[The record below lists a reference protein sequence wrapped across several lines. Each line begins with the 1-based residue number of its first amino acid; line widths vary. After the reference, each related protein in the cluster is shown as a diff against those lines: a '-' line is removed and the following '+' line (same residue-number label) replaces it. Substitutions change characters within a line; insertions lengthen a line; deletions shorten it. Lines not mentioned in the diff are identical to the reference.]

1 VLLDHRESAHKGSG
15 PTASLEWAVSMAA
28 SISLHL
34 HRHGH
39 QIRLVTENGRSIVPE
54 GGEGVHSDH
63 MVLDSLAALQ
73 ATHQREIA
81 LTGDPGHGQ
90 ELVAVLGA
98 IDPESVEQLIRYR
111 PRASRSLAILLDT
124 RSWAAKDDTS
134 TTDPEQAE
142 SLLQGAGWSTYV
154 ARPEMPMAQVWTSL
168 CRVSANRGAMHAGGW
183 S

>member
-1 VLLDHRESAHKGSG
+1 M
-15 PTASLEWAVSMAA
+15 EWAVSMTA
-28 SISLHL
+28 SICLHL

-39 QIRLVTENGRSIVPE
+39 RIRLVSENGQPIAAES
-54 GGEGVHSDH
+54 GDGVHSDH

-73 ATHQREIA
+73 PSHQKEISI
-81 LTGDPGHGQ
+81 TGDPGHGQ

-111 PRASRSLAILLDT
+111 PRASRSLAILMDSRAWAGQGDT
-124 RSWAAKDDTS
+124 TV
-134 TTDPEQAE
+134 TDPEKAA
-142 SLLQGAGWSTYV
+142 SLLIGAGWSTII
-154 ARPEMPMAQVWTSL
+154 ARPDQPMTQVWTNL